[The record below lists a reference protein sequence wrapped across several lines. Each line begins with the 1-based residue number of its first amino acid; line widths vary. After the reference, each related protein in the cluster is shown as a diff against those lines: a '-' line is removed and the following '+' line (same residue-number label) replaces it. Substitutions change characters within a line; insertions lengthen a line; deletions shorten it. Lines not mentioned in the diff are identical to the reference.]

1 MTEIPP
7 DGRVA
12 SYIPPKDPSPSV
24 EALLDREAVGVDPT
38 TFEVLRHALWNVI
51 VEHGTTITR
60 TSGSVAVVH
69 AHDFNPV
76 ILDEWGD
83 FVYIGP
89 WLQYLVAASPP
100 AVKWTMEN
108 RHPRPGIEPGSMFLT
123 NDPWIGATHQ
133 SDVALL
139 APVFVGD
146 KIFAWVANSLH
157 HADLGG
163 TSPGGFNPVAPDV
176 FSESGVIPPIRIVE
190 DGEVRVD
197 LEQEF
202 LRRSRMPAIVGVD
215 LRAQIAGCRV
225 AVERLEHLIARHR
238 PEVIKGVM
246 RKIQDDAQA
255 AFIRRLES
263 IPDGEWSEEA
273 YLERATAEDPNVY
286 RNVIRLRKQGD
297 RLEFSNEGTDPQI
310 GTINCTLPAWIGG
323 IAAMVNT
330 QLMFDQMFAVGGALR
345 QIDFKAESGSITSAL
360 YPSPVSLAVLTVDQC
375 IALAGLC
382 ISKMLSC
389 SRDPKL
395 RIEAQS
401 SMGTSTFPVAM
412 FAGTNAA
419 EEVFAAAFTEPLGA
433 GMAAWPFRDGIDA
446 GGWSWDPLVA
456 IPNVEEMESFYPV
469 LYLWRR
475 LTPDSGG
482 AGKYR
487 GGNAIEV
494 AAIRR
499 GVEAMQFF
507 TASAGH
513 HALPLSPLNGGY
525 PSDVHHFGM
534 LRETDVHERFA
545 SGSVPSPQALSA
557 AREEVIPAKAFGVD
571 QGPADVFIMR
581 YCGAGGYGDPLT
593 RDPHAVAKD
602 LALGRVT
609 EGEAERLYGVALTD
623 DGSVDEVA
631 TTELRTRALGER
643 RTWNQPEGESRQLAK
658 NGSNPWIVGPDLV
671 VGTDGERQVMACDC
685 GTVMSDLDG
694 NWKSGAAWRDVPVP
708 EGNRLCPPTRELVD
722 DDFVLRQYACPGCSR
737 LIDNKILRPSEPGLW
752 DMRIGGEL

>member
-1 MTEIPP
+1 MTEIQP
-7 DGRVA
+7 DGRIA
-12 SYIPPKDPSPSV
+12 SYVPPKDPPEAIRPMLHQESV
-24 EALLDREAVGVDPT
+24 DVDPT

-108 RHPRPGIEPGSMFLT
+108 RHPRPGIDPGSMFLS

-139 APVFVGD
+139 APVFVDGR
-146 KIFAWVANSLH
+146 IFAWVANSLH

-163 TSPGGFNPVAPDV
+163 TSPGGFNPVAPDI
-176 FSESGVIPPIRIVE
+176 FSESGVIPPIRLVE
-190 DGEVRVD
+190 NGEIRVD
-197 LEQEF
+197 LEDEF

-215 LRAQIAGCRV
+215 LRAQVAGCRV
-225 AVERLEHLIARHR
+225 AVERLQHLIDRHR

-255 AFIRRLES
+255 AFVKRLES

-273 YLERATAEDPNVY
+273 YLERATADDPKVY
-286 RNVIRLRKQGD
+286 RNVMTLRKRGD

-310 GTINCTLPAWIGG
+310 GTICCTLPAWIGG

-360 YPSPVSLAVLTVDQC
+360 HPSPVSLAVLTVDQC

-389 SRDPKL
+389 SSDPEL
-395 RIEAQS
+395 RKEAQS
-401 SMGTSTFPVAM
+401 SMGTATFPVAM
-412 FAGTNAA
+412 FAGSNAA
-419 EEVFAAAFTEPLGA
+419 GEVFAAAFTEPLGA

-456 IPNVEEMESFYPV
+456 IPNVEEMESFYPI

-475 LTPDSGG
+475 FTPDSGG
-482 AGKYR
+482 AGRYR
-487 GGNAIEV
+487 GGNGLEV
-494 AAIRR
+494 AAIKR
-499 GVEAMQFF
+499 GVDVMQFF

-513 HALPLSPLNGGY
+513 HALPLSPLYGGY
-525 PSDVHHFGM
+525 QSDVHHFGM
-534 LRETDVHERFA
+534 FRDTDVHERFA
-545 SGSVPSPQALSA
+545 GGSVPSA
-557 AREEVIPAKAFGVD
+557 ANLNGRHEVIPAKAFGVD
-571 QGPADVFIMR
+571 QGPDDVFVMR
-581 YCGAGGYGDPLT
+581 YCGAGGYGDPLLREPQHVA
-593 RDPHAVAKD
+593 RDV
-602 LALGRVT
+602 ALGRVT
-609 EGEAERLYGVALTD
+609 AGEAERLYGVVFRA
-623 DGSVDEVA
+623 DGTVDESA
-631 TTELRTRALGER
+631 TGDRRDRALAER
-643 RTWNQPEGESRQLAK
+643 RGWNRPPGDIRTLAT
-658 NGSNPWIVGPDLV
+658 NGTEARVLGPDLV
-671 VGTDGERQVMACDC
+671 VGSDGDGDVMACRC
-685 GTVMSDLDG
+685 GTVMSELRG
-694 NWKSGAAWRDVPVP
+694 NWKAGAAWRDIPVP
-708 EGNRLCPPTRELVD
+708 EGNRWCPPTEELVD
-722 DDFVLRQYACPGCSR
+722 DEFVLRQYACPGCGR
-737 LIDNKILRPSEPGLW
+737 LIDSKILRPAEPGLW
-752 DMRIGGEL
+752 DMRIEEAV